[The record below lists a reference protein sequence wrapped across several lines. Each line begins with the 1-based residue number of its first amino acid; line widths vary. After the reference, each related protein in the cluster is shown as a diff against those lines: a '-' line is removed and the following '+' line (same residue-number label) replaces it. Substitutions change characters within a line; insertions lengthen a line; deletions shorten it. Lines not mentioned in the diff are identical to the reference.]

1 MEENDF
7 DISVRKFNLYYND
20 FQALKNINKQ
30 KLYWKKA

>member
-20 FQALKNINKQ
+20 FQALKNINIDIHEN
-30 KLYWKKA
+30 